1 MPPTVNDFLTNYSAG
16 VNRDMLTAFET
27 AIENRIDREQDN
39 EMSAS
44 TYTVQMRR
52 NLWKYGENGILQTVS
67 FEESDPETVMENML
81 QGSVYVLPGID
92 ADGRADFTKMHT
104 LSATEDDGKYYVQIM
119 DAAEAKKAY
128 ENKPVDAPTFIDRLV
143 DFFCRLVGKRDA
155 VCALWD
161 KANKISSHAK
171 EFADH
176 DEQISAQISE
186 KISEKISWNNELLG
200 KDYTRQEQNLS
211 DAEKSMRLKQAEEL
225 KKANERTAFKA
236 EFDEE
241 LADWYLAMYA
251 NSHEMFPTFIS
262 DEAEYE
268 MTVLDQQA
276 LAFAEGKIKYAV
288 APIKLVGSTEA
299 DHYQRHQDF
308 DGTHKRFDV
317 RVNTVTTLAFALTAD
332 QNLSAEDVFKFLG
345 GEEVPGTEGLK
356 EKMEAEM
363 AKLNDSAT
371 RNSPKMKALIQ
382 KGTARMCTLLENQ
395 QDLQSGISY
404 QLGRVLQRNVLA
416 FNPAGS
422 KLDVVVDLEL
432 SPVAKQIVKLQDDI
446 INSYNADILQGFAL
460 NGEMGSEMTKLQAF
474 GLLPAN
480 ALGQTNAAFLEKLS
494 QQPAQ
499 DRLQFLKGNLHVLQE
514 MNENLSNFV
523 YQRAKEED
531 CSWLKNPENLK
542 AALNGGMVKEYH
554 EAVLQSLRETGKM
567 PVFEN
572 ALDQLMADDS
582 FDMETWDKI
591 ANDNGEEVKENG
603 QPMINLG

>member
-27 AIENRIDREQDN
+27 AIGNRIDREQDN

-44 TYTVQMRR
+44 TYTVQMRQ

-81 QGSVYVLPGID
+81 QGAVYVLPGID
-92 ADGRADFTKMHT
+92 ADGQPDFTKMHT
-104 LSATEDDGKYYVQIM
+104 LSATEDEGKYYVQVM
-119 DAAEAKKAY
+119 DAAEAKEAY
-128 ENKPVDAPTFIDRLV
+128 ENKPVNAPTFIDRLV
-143 DFFCRLVGKRDA
+143 DFFCRLVGKRDT

-161 KANKISSHAK
+161 EANKISGRAK
-171 EFADH
+171 EIAVQGEKADF
-176 DEQISAQISE
+176 Q
-186 KISEKISWNNELLG
+186 NELLG
-200 KDYTRQEQNLS
+200 KDYTRPEQNLS
-211 DAEKSMRLKQAEEL
+211 DVERSMRLKQAEEL
-225 KKANERTAFKA
+225 KNAKGRTAFAA

-241 LADWYLAMYA
+241 LADWYMALYA

-288 APIKLVGSTEA
+288 APIQLVGSTDA
-299 DHYQRHQDF
+299 DHYQRIQDLE
-308 DGTHKRFDV
+308 GTHKRFDV

-345 GEEVPGTEGLK
+345 GEDVPGTEGLK
-356 EKMEAEM
+356 ERMDAEI
-363 AKLNDSAT
+363 AKLNDAET
-371 RNSPKMKALIQ
+371 RNSPQMKALIQ

-404 QLGRVLQRNVLA
+404 QLGRVLQRNLVA
-416 FNPAGS
+416 FNSPRDIA
-422 KLDVVVDLEL
+422 VDLEL

-460 NGEMGSEMTKLQAF
+460 TKKNQDPAQQWEAGSEMTKLQAF

-480 ALGQTNAAFLEKLS
+480 ALGQTNAAFLDKLS
-494 QQPAQ
+494 QQPAEN
-499 DRLQFLKGNLHVLQE
+499 RLQFLKSNLHVLQE
-514 MNENLSNFV
+514 MNENLSNYVF
-523 YQRAKEED
+523 QRAKED
-531 CSWLKNPENLK
+531 NCSWLKNPENLK

-554 EAVLQSLRETGKM
+554 ETILQSLRETGKM

-582 FDMETWDKI
+582 FDMEIWDKM
-591 ANDNGEEVKENG
+591 ANDKGEEVKEDG
-603 QPMINLG
+603 QPMFNLG

>member
-16 VNRDMLTAFET
+16 VNEDMLTAFEK
-27 AIENRIDREQDN
+27 ALENRIDRDQDN
-39 EMSAS
+39 DFSAS
-44 TYTVQMRR
+44 TYTVQMRE
-52 NLWKYGENGILQTVS
+52 NLWKYGENGILQTVP
-67 FEESDPETVMENML
+67 FGESDPKTVMENML
-81 QGSVYVLPGID
+81 QGAVYVLPGID
-92 ADGRADFTKMHT
+92 ADGQPDFTKMHT
-104 LSATEDDGKYYVQIM
+104 LSATEDEGKYYVQVM
-119 DAAEAKKAY
+119 DAAEAKEAY
-128 ENKPVDAPTFIDRLV
+128 ENKPVNAPTFIDRLV
-143 DFFCRLVGKRDA
+143 DFFCRLVGKRDT

-161 KANKISSHAK
+161 KANIISSHAK
-171 EFADH
+171 KFEDN
-176 DEQISAQISE
+176 DE
-186 KISEKISWNNELLG
+186 KIAENISWNNELLG
-200 KDYTRQEQNLS
+200 KDYTRPEQNLS
-211 DAEKSMRLKQAEEL
+211 DVEKSMRLKQAEEL
-225 KKANERTAFKA
+225 KKAKERTAFKV
-236 EFDEE
+236 EFDAE
-241 LADWYLAMYA
+241 LADWYMALYA

-276 LAFAEGKIKYAV
+276 LAFAEGKVKYAV
-288 APIKLVGSTEA
+288 APTQSVDSTEA

-308 DGTHKRFDV
+308 DGTHKAFDV

-332 QNLSAEDVFKFLG
+332 QDLSAEDVFKFLG
-345 GEEVPGTEGLK
+345 GEDVPGTEDLK

-363 AKLNDSAT
+363 TKLNDSAT
-371 RNSPKMKALIQ
+371 RNSPEMKALIQ

-404 QLGRVLQRNVLA
+404 QLGRVLQRNLVA

-480 ALGQTNAAFLEKLS
+480 ALGQTNAAFLDKLS
-494 QQPAQ
+494 QQSAEN
-499 DRLQFLKGNLHVLQE
+499 RLQFLKSNLHVLQE
-514 MNENLSNFV
+514 MNENLSNYVF
-523 YQRAKEED
+523 QRAKEEN
-531 CSWLKNPENLK
+531 CSWLENPENLK

-591 ANDNGEEVKENG
+591 ANDNGEEVKEKG
-603 QPMINLG
+603 KPMINLG

>member
-1 MPPTVNDFLTNYSAG
+1 MPLTANEFLQTYSAG
-16 VNRDMLTAFET
+16 TSKDMLTAFET

-52 NLWKYGENGILQTVS
+52 NLWKYGENGILQTVP
-67 FEESDPETVMENML
+67 FDESDMETVMENML
-81 QGSVYVLPGID
+81 QGAVYVLPGID
-92 ADGRADFTKMHT
+92 SDGRADFTKMHT
-104 LSATEDDGKYYVQIM
+104 LSATEDAGKYYVQIM
-119 DAAEAKKAY
+119 DAAEAKEAY
-128 ENKPVDAPTFIDRLV
+128 ENKPVNAPTFIDRLV
-143 DFFCRLVGKRDA
+143 DFFCRLVGKRDT

-176 DEQISAQISE
+176 DEQISGQISE

-200 KDYTRQEQNLS
+200 KDYTRSEMNFSEKEKTLRMQQAKDLTKVRVL
-211 DAEKSMRLKQAEEL
+211 DAGM
-225 KKANERTAFKA
+225 KK
-236 EFDEE
+236 FDEE
-241 LADWYLAMYA
+241 LVDWYLAIYA
-251 NSHEMFPTFIS
+251 NSHDMFPTFIS
-262 DEAEYE
+262 DDAEIE
-268 MTVLDQQA
+268 MTILDQQA
-276 LAFAEGKIKYAV
+276 LAFAEGKINYGVPLDSAYDPTKANPYW
-288 APIKLVGSTEA
+288 
-299 DHYQRHQDF
+299 RHQDF
-308 DGTHKRFDV
+308 DSTHKGFDV

-345 GEEVPGTEGLK
+345 GEDVPGTEGLK
-356 EKMEAEM
+356 ERMDTEI
-363 AKLNDSAT
+363 AKLNDAET
-371 RNSPKMKALIQ
+371 RNSPQMKAMIQ

-404 QLGRVLQRNVLA
+404 QLGRILQRNLLA
-416 FNPAGS
+416 FNSPRDIA
-422 KLDVVVDLEL
+422 VDLEL

-460 NGEMGSEMTKLQAF
+460 NGEMGSAMTKLQAF

-480 ALGQTNAAFLEKLS
+480 AQGQTNAAFLEKLS
-494 QQPAQ
+494 QQPAEN
-499 DRLQFLKGNLHVLQE
+499 RLQFLKSNLHVLQE
-514 MNENLSNFV
+514 MNENLGNFV
-523 YQRAKEED
+523 FQRAKED
-531 CSWLKNPENLK
+531 NCSWLKNPENLK

-582 FDMETWDKI
+582 FDMEIWEKI
-591 ANDNGEEVKENG
+591 ANDKGEEVKEED

>member
-27 AIENRIDREQDN
+27 ALENRIDRDQDN
-39 EMSAS
+39 EFSAS
-44 TYTVQMRR
+44 TYTVQMRQ
-52 NLWKYGENGILQTVS
+52 NLWKYGENGILQTVP
-67 FEESDPETVMENML
+67 FEESDAETVMENML
-81 QGSVYVLPGID
+81 QGALYVLPGID
-92 ADGRADFTKMHT
+92 ADGRPDVTKMHA
-104 LSATEDDGKYYVQIM
+104 LSATEDGGKYYVQVM

-128 ENKPVDAPTFIDRLV
+128 ENKPVKPTFIDRLV
-143 DFFCRLVGKRDA
+143 DFFCRLVGKRDT

-161 KANKISSHAK
+161 KANIISSHAK
-171 EFADH
+171 KFEDN
-176 DEQISAQISE
+176 DE
-186 KISEKISWNNELLG
+186 KIAENISWNNELLG
-200 KDYTRQEQNLS
+200 KDYARPEQNLS
-211 DAEKSMRLKQAEEL
+211 DVEKSMRLKQAQEL
-225 KKANERTAFKA
+225 KNAHGRTAFKV
-236 EFDEE
+236 EFDAE
-241 LADWYLAMYA
+241 LTDWYLAMYA
-251 NSHEMFPTFIS
+251 NSHDMFPTFIS

-288 APIKLVGSTEA
+288 APIKLVDSTEA
-299 DHYQRHQDF
+299 DHYQRKLDF
-308 DGTHKRFDV
+308 EGAHKRFDV

-345 GEEVPGTEGLK
+345 GEDVPGTEGLK

-363 AKLNDSAT
+363 EKLNDSAT
-371 RNSPKMKALIQ
+371 RNSPEMKALIQ

-404 QLGRVLQRNVLA
+404 QLGRVLQRNLLA
-416 FNPAGS
+416 FNSPRDIA
-422 KLDVVVDLEL
+422 VDLEL

-446 INSYNADILQGFAL
+446 INSYNADVLQGFAM
-460 NGEMGSEMTKLQAF
+460 NRKDQDPERKWEPGSEMTKLQAF
-474 GLLPAN
+474 GLLPVN

-514 MNENLSNFV
+514 MNENLSNYVF
-523 YQRAKEED
+523 QRAKEEN
-531 CSWLKNPENLK
+531 CSWLENPEKLK

-554 EAVLQSLRETGKM
+554 EAVLKSLRETGKM

-572 ALDQLMADDS
+572 ALDKLMADDS
-582 FDMETWDKI
+582 FDFELDQHK
-591 ANDNGEEVKENG
+591 N
-603 QPMINLG
+603 QPTMGGLG

>member
-67 FEESDPETVMENML
+67 FEESDPETVMESML
-81 QGSVYVLPGID
+81 QGAVYVLPGID

-104 LSATEDDGKYYVQIM
+104 LSATEDEGKYYVQIM

-143 DFFCRLVGKRDA
+143 DFFCRLVGKRDT

-161 KANKISSHAK
+161 KANKITSHAK

-176 DEQISAQISE
+176 DEQ
-186 KISEKISWNNELLG
+186 ISEKISWNNELLG
-200 KDYTRQEQNLS
+200 KDYARPEQNLS

-225 KKANERTAFKA
+225 KNAKGRTAFAA

-241 LADWYLAMYA
+241 LADWYMALYA

-288 APIKLVGSTEA
+288 APIQLVNSTEA
-299 DHYQRHQDF
+299 DHYQRKLDF
-308 DGTHKRFDV
+308 EGAHKRFDV

-363 AKLNDSAT
+363 EKLNDSAT
-371 RNSPKMKALIQ
+371 RNSPEMKALIQ

-404 QLGRVLQRNVLA
+404 QLGRVLQRNLIA
-416 FNPAGS
+416 FNPVGS
-422 KLDVVVDLEL
+422 KLDIVVDLEL

-446 INSYNADILQGFAL
+446 IDSYNADILQGFAL

-480 ALGQTNAAFLEKLS
+480 ALGQTNAAFLDKLS
-494 QQPAQ
+494 QQPAEN
-499 DRLQFLKGNLHVLQE
+499 RLQFLKSNLHVLQE

-554 EAVLQSLRETGKM
+554 ETVLQSLRETGKM

-572 ALDQLMADDS
+572 ALDKLMADDS
-582 FDMETWDKI
+582 FDMEIWEKM
-591 ANDNGEEVKENG
+591 ANDNGEEVKEKG
-603 QPMINLG
+603 EPKINLG

>member
-16 VNRDMLTAFET
+16 VSKDMLTAFET
-27 AIENRIDREQDN
+27 ALENRIDRDQDN
-39 EMSAS
+39 EFSAS
-44 TYTVQMRR
+44 TYTVQMRE
-52 NLWKYGENGILQTVS
+52 NLWKYGENGILQTVP
-67 FEESDPETVMENML
+67 FGESDPKTVMENML
-81 QGSVYVLPGID
+81 QGAVYVLPGID
-92 ADGRADFTKMHT
+92 ADGQPDFTKMHT
-104 LSATEDDGKYYVQIM
+104 LSATEDEGKYYVQIM
-119 DAAEAKKAY
+119 DAAEAKEAY
-128 ENKPVDAPTFIDRLV
+128 ENKPVNAPTFIDRLV
-143 DFFCRLVGKRDA
+143 DFFCRLVGKRDT

-176 DEQISAQISE
+176 DEEIAE
-186 KISEKISWNNELLG
+186 NISWNNELLG
-200 KDYTRQEQNLS
+200 KDYARPEQNLS
-211 DAEKSMRLKQAEEL
+211 DAERSMRLKQAEEL
-225 KKANERTAFKA
+225 KKAKGRAASAA

-241 LADWYLAMYA
+241 LADWYMALYA

-288 APIKLVGSTEA
+288 APIQDMGSTEA

-308 DGTHKRFDV
+308 DGTHKAFDV
-317 RVNTVTTLAFALTAD
+317 RVNTVTTLAFALTAN

-345 GEEVPGTEGLK
+345 GEDVPGTEGLK
-356 EKMEAEM
+356 EKMEAKM

-371 RNSPKMKALIQ
+371 RNGPEMKALIQ

-404 QLGRVLQRNVLA
+404 QLGRVLQRNLVA
-416 FNPAGS
+416 FNSPRDIA
-422 KLDVVVDLEL
+422 VDLEL

-460 NGEMGSEMTKLQAF
+460 HGEMGSEMTKLQAF

-514 MNENLSNFV
+514 MNENLSNYVF
-523 YQRAKEED
+523 QRAKEEN
-531 CSWLKNPENLK
+531 CSWLINPEKLK
-542 AALNGGMVKEYH
+542 AALNGGIVKEYH
-554 EAVLQSLRETGKM
+554 EAVMQSLRETGKM

-572 ALDQLMADDS
+572 ALDRLMADDS
-582 FDMETWDKI
+582 FDFELSNT
-591 ANDNGEEVKENG
+591 EN
-603 QPMINLG
+603 QPAIGGLG

>member
-44 TYTVQMRR
+44 TYTVQMRQ

-67 FEESDPETVMENML
+67 FEESDPKTVMENML
-81 QGSVYVLPGID
+81 QGAVYVLPGID
-92 ADGRADFTKMHT
+92 SDGRADFTKMHT
-104 LSATEDDGKYYVQIM
+104 LSATEDEGKYYVQIM

-171 EFADH
+171 EFEDH
-176 DEQISAQISE
+176 AEQIAEQ
-186 KISEKISWNNELLG
+186 ISEKISWNNELLG
-200 KDYTRQEQNLS
+200 KDYTRPEQNLS

-225 KKANERTAFKA
+225 KNAHGRTAFAA
-236 EFDEE
+236 EFDAE
-241 LADWYLAMYA
+241 LTDWYMAMYA
-251 NSHEMFPTFIS
+251 NSHDMFPTFIS

-288 APIKLVGSTEA
+288 APIQLVGSTEA
-299 DHYQRHQDF
+299 DHYQRKLDF
-308 DGTHKRFDV
+308 EGAHKRFDV

-356 EKMEAEM
+356 EKMDAEI
-363 AKLNDSAT
+363 AKLNNAET
-371 RNSPKMKALIQ
+371 RNSPQMKALIQ

-404 QLGRVLQRNVLA
+404 QLGRVLQRNLVA
-416 FNPAGS
+416 FNSPRDIA
-422 KLDVVVDLEL
+422 VDLEL
-432 SPVAKQIVKLQDDI
+432 SPVAKQIVNLLDDI

-460 NGEMGSEMTKLQAF
+460 NRKNQDPERKWEPGSEMTRFQAF

-480 ALGQTNAAFLEKLS
+480 ALGQTNAAFLDKLS
-494 QQPAQ
+494 QQPAEN
-499 DRLQFLKGNLHVLQE
+499 RLQFLKSNLHVLQE
-514 MNENLSNFV
+514 MNENLSNYVF
-523 YQRAKEED
+523 QRAKED
-531 CSWLKNPENLK
+531 NCSWLKNPENLK

-582 FDMETWDKI
+582 FDFELSNT
-591 ANDNGEEVKENG
+591 EN
-603 QPMINLG
+603 QPAIGGLG

>member
-1 MPPTVNDFLTNYSAG
+1 MSVSA
-16 VNRDMLTAFET
+16 
-27 AIENRIDREQDN
+27 ID
-39 EMSAS
+39 
-44 TYTVQMRR
+44 
-52 NLWKYGENGILQTVS
+52 L
-67 FEESDPETVMENML
+67 
-81 QGSVYVLPGID
+81 
-92 ADGRADFTKMHT
+92 
-104 LSATEDDGKYYVQIM
+104 
-119 DAAEAKKAY
+119 
-128 ENKPVDAPTFIDRLV
+128 
-143 DFFCRLVGKRDA
+143 
-155 VCALWD
+155 
-161 KANKISSHAK
+161 
-171 EFADH
+171 
-176 DEQISAQISE
+176 
-186 KISEKISWNNELLG
+186 
-200 KDYTRQEQNLS
+200 
-211 DAEKSMRLKQAEEL
+211 LKQAEEL
-225 KKANERTAFKA
+225 KKTKGRAASAPK
-236 EFDEE
+236 FDEE
-241 LADWYLAMYA
+241 LADWYMALYA

-288 APIKLVGSTEA
+288 APIKLVDSTEA
-299 DHYQRHQDF
+299 DHYQRKLDF
-308 DGTHKRFDV
+308 EGAHKRFDV

-332 QNLSAEDVFKFLG
+332 QKLSAEDVFKFLG
-345 GEEVPGTEGLK
+345 GEDVPGTEGLK

-371 RNSPKMKALIQ
+371 RNSPEMKALIQ

-404 QLGRVLQRNVLA
+404 QLGRVLQRNLLA
-416 FNPAGS
+416 FNSPRDIA
-422 KLDVVVDLEL
+422 VDLEL

-480 ALGQTNAAFLEKLS
+480 ALGQTNAAFLDKLS

-523 YQRAKEED
+523 YQRAKEEE
-531 CSWLKNPENLK
+531 CSWLKNPGNLK

-572 ALDQLMADDS
+572 ALDKLMADDS
-582 FDMETWDKI
+582 FDMETWERIAHDK
-591 ANDNGEEVKENG
+591 GQEVKAEDL
-603 QPMINLG
+603 PMINLG

>member
-1 MPPTVNDFLTNYSAG
+1 MPLTVNDFLTNYSAG

-27 AIENRIDREQDN
+27 ALENRIDRDQDN
-39 EMSAS
+39 EFSAS
-44 TYTVQMRR
+44 TYTVQMRQ
-52 NLWKYGENGILQTVS
+52 NLWKYGENGILQTVP
-67 FEESDPETVMENML
+67 FEESDAETVMENML
-81 QGSVYVLPGID
+81 QGALYVLPGID
-92 ADGRADFTKMHT
+92 ADGRADVTKMHA
-104 LSATEDDGKYYVQIM
+104 LSATEDGGKYYVQVM

-128 ENKPVDAPTFIDRLV
+128 ENKPVKPTFIDRLV
-143 DFFCRLVGKRDA
+143 DFFCRLVGKRDM

-161 KANKISSHAK
+161 KANMISSHAK
-171 EFADH
+171 EFADN
-176 DEQISAQISE
+176 DKKIAE
-186 KISEKISWNNELLG
+186 KISLSDELLG
-200 KDYTRQEQNLS
+200 KDYARPEQNLS

-225 KKANERTAFKA
+225 KNAKERTAFKV
-236 EFDEE
+236 EFDAE
-241 LADWYLAMYA
+241 LTDWYMAMYA

-288 APIKLVGSTEA
+288 APIKLVDSTEA
-299 DHYQRHQDF
+299 DHYQRKLDF
-308 DGTHKRFDV
+308 EGAHKRFDV

-345 GEEVPGTEGLK
+345 GEDVPGTEGLK
-356 EKMEAEM
+356 EKMDAEI
-363 AKLNDSAT
+363 AKLNDAET
-371 RNSPKMKALIQ
+371 RNSPEMKALIQ

-404 QLGRVLQRNVLA
+404 QLGRVLQRNLVA
-416 FNPAGS
+416 FNSPRDIA
-422 KLDVVVDLEL
+422 VDLEL

-446 INSYNADILQGFAL
+446 INSYNSDILQGFAL
-460 NGEMGSEMTKLQAF
+460 HGEMGSEMTKLQAF

-494 QQPAQ
+494 QQPAEN
-499 DRLQFLKGNLHVLQE
+499 RLQFLKSNLHVLQE
-514 MNENLSNFV
+514 MNENLSNYVF
-523 YQRAKEED
+523 QRAKED
-531 CSWLKNPENLK
+531 NCSWLENPENLK

-572 ALDQLMADDS
+572 ALDRLMADDS
-582 FDMETWDKI
+582 FDMETWEELAHDK
-591 ANDNGEEVKENG
+591 GKEVKEEE
-603 QPMINLG
+603 QPMINIG

>member
-1 MPPTVNDFLTNYSAG
+1 
-16 VNRDMLTAFET
+16 
-27 AIENRIDREQDN
+27 
-39 EMSAS
+39 
-44 TYTVQMRR
+44 
-52 NLWKYGENGILQTVS
+52 
-67 FEESDPETVMENML
+67 
-81 QGSVYVLPGID
+81 
-92 ADGRADFTKMHT
+92 MHA
-104 LSATEDDGKYYVQIM
+104 LSATEDGGKYYVQVM

-128 ENKPVDAPTFIDRLV
+128 ENKPVKPTFIDRLV
-143 DFFCRLVGKRDA
+143 DFFCRLVGKRDM

-161 KANKISSHAK
+161 KANMISSHAK
-171 EFADH
+171 EFADN
-176 DEQISAQISE
+176 DKKIAE
-186 KISEKISWNNELLG
+186 KISLSDELLG
-200 KDYTRQEQNLS
+200 KDYARPEQNLS

-225 KKANERTAFKA
+225 KNAKERTAFKV
-236 EFDEE
+236 EFDAE
-241 LADWYLAMYA
+241 LTDWYMAMYA

-288 APIKLVGSTEA
+288 APIKLVDSTEA
-299 DHYQRHQDF
+299 DHYQRKLDF
-308 DGTHKRFDV
+308 EGAHKRFDV

-345 GEEVPGTEGLK
+345 GEDVPGTEGLK
-356 EKMEAEM
+356 ERMDAEI
-363 AKLNDSAT
+363 AKLNASAT
-371 RNSPKMKALIQ
+371 RNSPQMKALIQ

-395 QDLQSGISY
+395 EDLQSGISY
-404 QLGRVLQRNVLA
+404 QLGRVLQRNLIA

-460 NGEMGSEMTKLQAF
+460 NRKNQDPERKWEPGSEMTKLQAF

-514 MNENLSNFV
+514 MNENLSNYVF
-523 YQRAKEED
+523 QRAKEEN
-531 CSWLKNPENLK
+531 CSWLENPEKLK

-572 ALDQLMADDS
+572 ALDKLMADDS

>member
-16 VNRDMLTAFET
+16 VNEDMLTAFEK
-27 AIENRIDREQDN
+27 ALENRIDRDQDN
-39 EMSAS
+39 DFSAS
-44 TYTVQMRR
+44 TYTVQMRE

-67 FEESDPETVMENML
+67 FEESDPKTVMENML
-81 QGSVYVLPGID
+81 QGAVYVLPGID
-92 ADGRADFTKMHT
+92 ADGQPDFTKMHT
-104 LSATEDDGKYYVQIM
+104 LSATEDEGKYYVQVM
-119 DAAEAKKAY
+119 DAAEAKEAY
-128 ENKPVDAPTFIDRLV
+128 ENKPVNAPTFIDRLV
-143 DFFCRLVGKRDA
+143 DFFCRLVGKRDT

-176 DEQISAQISE
+176 DEEIAE
-186 KISEKISWNNELLG
+186 NISWNNELLG
-200 KDYTRQEQNLS
+200 KDYARPEQNLS
-211 DAEKSMRLKQAEEL
+211 DAERSMRLKQAEEL
-225 KKANERTAFKA
+225 KKAKGRAASAA

-241 LADWYLAMYA
+241 LADWYMALYA

-299 DHYQRHQDF
+299 DHYQRKLDF
-308 DGTHKRFDV
+308 EGAHKRFDV

-345 GEEVPGTEGLK
+345 GEDVPGTEGLK

-404 QLGRVLQRNVLA
+404 QLGRVLQRNLVA

-480 ALGQTNAAFLEKLS
+480 ALGQTNAAFLDKLS
-494 QQPAQ
+494 QQPAEN
-499 DRLQFLKGNLHVLQE
+499 RLQFLKSNLHVLQE
-514 MNENLSNFV
+514 MNENLSNYVF
-523 YQRAKEED
+523 QRAKEEN
-531 CSWLKNPENLK
+531 CSWLENPENLK

-572 ALDQLMADDS
+572 ALDRLMADDS
-582 FDMETWDKI
+582 FDMETWNKI
-591 ANDNGEEVKENG
+591 EGEVVKEADK
-603 QPMINLG
+603 PVINLG

>member
-16 VNRDMLTAFET
+16 VNEDMLTAFEK
-27 AIENRIDREQDN
+27 ALENRIDRDQDN
-39 EMSAS
+39 DFSAS
-44 TYTVQMRR
+44 TYTVQMRE

-81 QGSVYVLPGID
+81 QGAVYVLPGID
-92 ADGRADFTKMHT
+92 ADGQPDFTKMHT
-104 LSATEDDGKYYVQIM
+104 LSATEDEGKYYVQVM
-119 DAAEAKKAY
+119 DAAEAKEAY
-128 ENKPVDAPTFIDRLV
+128 ENKPVNAPTFIDRLV
-143 DFFCRLVGKRDA
+143 DFFCRLVGKRDT

-176 DEQISAQISE
+176 DEEIAE
-186 KISEKISWNNELLG
+186 NISWNNELLG
-200 KDYTRQEQNLS
+200 KDYARPEQNLS
-211 DAEKSMRLKQAEEL
+211 DAERSMRLKQAEEL
-225 KKANERTAFKA
+225 KKAKGRAASAA

-241 LADWYLAMYA
+241 LADWYMALYA

-276 LAFAEGKIKYAV
+276 LAFAEGKIKYGKS
-288 APIKLVGSTEA
+288 ITEGA
-299 DHYQRHQDF
+299 NPYQRHQDF
-308 DGTHKRFDV
+308 DGTHKGFDV

-332 QNLSAEDVFKFLG
+332 QDLSAEDVFKFLG
-345 GEEVPGTEGLK
+345 GEDVPGTEGLK

-371 RNSPKMKALIQ
+371 RNSPEMKALIQ

-404 QLGRVLQRNVLA
+404 QLGRVLQRNLVA

-480 ALGQTNAAFLEKLS
+480 ALGQTNAAFLDKLS
-494 QQPAQ
+494 QQPAEN
-499 DRLQFLKGNLHVLQE
+499 RLQFLKSNLHVLQE
-514 MNENLSNFV
+514 MNENLSNYVF
-523 YQRAKEED
+523 QRAKEEN
-531 CSWLKNPENLK
+531 CSWLENPENLK

-572 ALDQLMADDS
+572 ALDRLMADDS
-582 FDMETWDKI
+582 FDMETWNKI
-591 ANDNGEEVKENG
+591 EGEVVKEADK
-603 QPMINLG
+603 PVINLG

>member
-16 VNRDMLTAFET
+16 VNEDMLTAFEK
-27 AIENRIDREQDN
+27 ALENRIDRDQDN
-39 EMSAS
+39 DFSAS
-44 TYTVQMRR
+44 TYTAQMRE
-52 NLWKYGENGILQTVS
+52 NLWKYGENGILQTVP

-81 QGSVYVLPGID
+81 QGAVYVLPGID
-92 ADGRADFTKMHT
+92 ADGRANFRKMHT
-104 LSATEDDGKYYVQIM
+104 LSATEDEGKYYVQVM
-119 DAAEAKKAY
+119 DAAEAKEAY
-128 ENKPVDAPTFIDRLV
+128 ENKPVNAPTFIDRLV
-143 DFFCRLVGKRDA
+143 DFFCRLVGKRDT

-161 KANKISSHAK
+161 KANIISSHAK
-171 EFADH
+171 KFEDN
-176 DEQISAQISE
+176 DE
-186 KISEKISWNNELLG
+186 KIAENISWNNELLG
-200 KDYTRQEQNLS
+200 KDYTRPEQNLS

-225 KKANERTAFKA
+225 KEAKGRTAFAAK
-236 EFDEE
+236 FDEE
-241 LADWYLAMYA
+241 LADWYMALYA

-262 DEAEYE
+262 DEAEID
-268 MTVLDQQA
+268 MTILDQQA

-288 APIKLVGSTEA
+288 APIQDMGSTEA

-308 DGTHKRFDV
+308 DGTHKAFDV
-317 RVNTVTTLAFALTAD
+317 RVNTVTTLAFALTAN
-332 QNLSAEDVFKFLG
+332 QNLSAEDVFNFLG
-345 GEEVPGTEGLK
+345 GENVPGTKGLK
-356 EKMEAEM
+356 EKMDAEI
-363 AKLNDSAT
+363 AKLNNAAT
-371 RNSPKMKALIQ
+371 RNSPEMKALIQ

-404 QLGRVLQRNVLA
+404 QLGRVLQRNLIA

-432 SPVAKQIVKLQDDI
+432 SPVAKQIVKIQDDI

-480 ALGQTNAAFLEKLS
+480 ALGQTNAAFLDKLS
-494 QQPAQ
+494 QQPAEN
-499 DRLQFLKGNLHVLQE
+499 RLQFLKSNLHVLQE

-523 YQRAKEED
+523 YQRAKEEE
-531 CSWLKNPENLK
+531 CSWLKNPGNLK

-582 FDMETWDKI
+582 FDFELSNT
-591 ANDNGEEVKENG
+591 EN
-603 QPMINLG
+603 QPAIGGLG

>member
-27 AIENRIDREQDN
+27 ALENRIDREQDN
-39 EMSAS
+39 EFSAS
-44 TYTVQMRR
+44 TYTVPMRQ

-81 QGSVYVLPGID
+81 QGAVYVLPGID
-92 ADGRADFTKMHT
+92 ADGRADVTKMHT
-104 LSATEDDGKYYVQIM
+104 LTATEDAGKYYVQVM

-128 ENKPVDAPTFIDRLV
+128 ENKPVKPTFIDRLV
-143 DFFCRLVGKRDA
+143 DFFCRLVGKRDT

-161 KANKISSHAK
+161 KANMISSHAK
-171 EFADH
+171 EFADN
-176 DEQISAQISE
+176 DKKIAE
-186 KISEKISWNNELLG
+186 KISLSDELLG
-200 KDYTRQEQNLS
+200 KDYTRQERNLS
-211 DAEKSMRLKQAEEL
+211 DVEKSMRLKQAEEL
-225 KKANERTAFKA
+225 KKAKGRTAFAAK
-236 EFDEE
+236 FDAE
-241 LADWYLAMYA
+241 LADWYMALYA

-288 APIKLVGSTEA
+288 APIKLVESTEA

-308 DGTHKRFDV
+308 DGAHKRFDV

-332 QNLSAEDVFKFLG
+332 QNLSAEEVFKFLG
-345 GEEVPGTEGLK
+345 GEDVPGTEGLK
-356 EKMEAEM
+356 ERMDAEM

-371 RNSPKMKALIQ
+371 RNSPEMKALIQ

-572 ALDQLMADDS
+572 ALDKLMADDS
-582 FDMETWDKI
+582 FDMEIWEKM

>member
-1 MPPTVNDFLTNYSAG
+1 MPLTVNDFLTNYSAG

-39 EMSAS
+39 DFSAS
-44 TYTVQMRR
+44 TYTAQMRE
-52 NLWKYGENGILQTVS
+52 NLWKYGENGILQTVP

-81 QGSVYVLPGID
+81 QGAVYVLPGID
-92 ADGRADFTKMHT
+92 ADGRPDFTKMHA
-104 LSATEDDGKYYVQIM
+104 LSATEDEGKYYVQVM
-119 DAAEAKKAY
+119 DAAEAKEAY
-128 ENKPVDAPTFIDRLV
+128 ENKPVNVPTFIDRLV
-143 DFFCRLVGKRDA
+143 DFFCRLVGKRDT

-161 KANKISSHAK
+161 KANMISSHAK
-171 EFADH
+171 EFADN
-176 DEQISAQISE
+176 DKKIAE
-186 KISEKISWNNELLG
+186 KISLSDELLG
-200 KDYTRQEQNLS
+200 KDYTRQERNLS
-211 DAEKSMRLKQAEEL
+211 DVEKSMRLKQAQEL
-225 KKANERTAFKA
+225 KNAHGRTAFAVAFDA
-236 EFDEE
+236 E
-241 LADWYLAMYA
+241 LTDWYLAMYA
-251 NSHEMFPTFIS
+251 NSHDMFPTFIS
-262 DEAEYE
+262 DDAEIE
-268 MTVLDQQA
+268 MTILDQQA

-288 APIKLVGSTEA
+288 APIQLVGSSEA
-299 DHYQRHQDF
+299 DHYQRKLDF
-308 DGTHKRFDV
+308 EGAHKRFDV

-345 GEEVPGTEGLK
+345 GEDVPGTEGLK
-356 EKMEAEM
+356 ERMDAEI
-363 AKLNDSAT
+363 AKLNNAET
-371 RNSPKMKALIQ
+371 RNSPQMKALIQ

-404 QLGRVLQRNVLA
+404 QLGRVLQRNLIA

-422 KLDVVVDLEL
+422 KLDVVVGLEL

-480 ALGQTNAAFLEKLS
+480 ALGQTNAAFLDKLS

-499 DRLQFLKGNLHVLQE
+499 DRLQFLKSNLHVLQE
-514 MNENLSNFV
+514 MNENLSNYVF
-523 YQRAKEED
+523 QRAKEEN
-531 CSWLKNPENLK
+531 CSWLENPEKLK

-572 ALDQLMADDS
+572 ALDKLMADDS
-582 FDMETWDKI
+582 FDMEIWEKM
-591 ANDNGEEVKENG
+591 ANDNGEEVKEKG
-603 QPMINLG
+603 EPMINLA